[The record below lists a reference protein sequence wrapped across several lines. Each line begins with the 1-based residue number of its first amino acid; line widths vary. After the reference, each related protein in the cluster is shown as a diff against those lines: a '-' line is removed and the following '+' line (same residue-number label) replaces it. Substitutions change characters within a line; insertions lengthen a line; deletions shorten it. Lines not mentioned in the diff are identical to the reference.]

1 MKFRDRLSKY
11 LFGVLIGLGL
21 AYFILGDKSWSWLPK
36 NVIRDEINKKGV
48 IMTKD
53 IACKLQ
59 CNEIDYK
66 NVKEVIATGY
76 LNMPK
81 SGRQENPRWY
91 RFESEGE
98 IQSMKVVLTDSTSTI
113 TEVNLVNTKDC
124 DC

>member
-1 MKFRDRLSKY
+1 M
-11 LFGVLIGLGL
+11 
-21 AYFILGDKSWSWLPK
+21 PK

-66 NVKEVIATGY
+66 SVKEVIASGY

-113 TEVNLVNTKDC
+113 TEVNLVNTNDC